1 MANLGFFSEFAG
13 YVPAA
18 TGQLISFIRD
28 PKNYLIND
36 YAQLVPTKKT
46 VGVYHRLGVDQPVRV
61 FNDEENIWSDGKK
74 RPAHHENQ
82 LKYDTVEFQTKR
94 RDYGF
99 TIGWKTIEQAD
110 VNMLTAHAQSAQNQL
125 MTARTNRAVT
135 LLETVSQ
142 WGSNTDTAS
151 NLNGGAGTW
160 DQGSSDP
167 SHPSYLAIKKT
178 LDTVARQVKLLTNG
192 MVDNNGKK
200 GMLKLLISPGL
211 AQKMSQ
217 SPEIHDYIKQCQ
229 FAMAQIE
236 GRVAGQNAIWGLP
249 DQLYGWELLV
259 EDAPIVKQRQNSS
272 EAIGSE
278 ASASGLNPKRT
289 FVKSDDKAVVL
300 SRVGGLDGQYG
311 APSFS
316 TLQIYYYGKELD
328 VETFDEPKHRLTEGH
343 CSEDV
348 IEVIAAPA
356 SGFLIQGCL

>member
-1 MANLGFFSEFAG
+1 MALGFFGEFSG

-61 FNDEENIWSDGKK
+61 FNDEEQIWADGKK

-82 LKYDTVEFQTKR
+82 LKYDTIEFQTVR

-110 VNMLTAHAQSAQNQL
+110 VNILTSHAAMAQNQL
-125 MTARTNRAVT
+125 MTARTNRAIT
-135 LLETVSQ
+135 LLETVSN
-142 WGSNTDTAS
+142 WGSNTDTAN

-160 DQGSSDP
+160 DQASADP
-167 SHPSYLAIKKT
+167 SHPNWLAIKKT
-178 LDTVARQVKLLTNG
+178 LDAVAKNVKLLTNG
-192 MVDNNGKK
+192 MVDANGKK
-200 GMLKLLISPGL
+200 GLLKLLISPGL

-217 SPEIHDYIKQCQ
+217 SGEIHAYLKESPYALD
-229 FAMAQIE
+229 QIR
-236 GRVAGQNAIWGLP
+236 GRKESQNAIWGLP
-249 DQLYGWELLV
+249 DQLYGWDILI

-278 ASASGLNPKRT
+278 AGITGGNPKRV
-289 FVKSDDKAVVL
+289 FVKSDSNAVVL
-300 SRVGGLDGQYG
+300 TRVGGLDGQYG
-311 APSFS
+311 APSYS
-316 TLQIYYYGKELD
+316 TLQLYYFGKELD
-328 VETFDEPKHRLTEGH
+328 IETFDEPKHRLTEGH

-348 IEVIAAPA
+348 KEVLAAPA
-356 SGFLIQGCL
+356 SGYLIQNCL